1 MNQQNVTLGLESLES
16 VWDFQPTP
24 EPVPPRIAGT
34 VKGKLPACVNHT
46 YQNLRRFSNE
56 KLGWRI
62 ATVNS
67 CRLSL
72 DNVPVLSALS
82 APRKCA
88 RQTLIAML

>member
-46 YQNLRRFSNE
+46 YQTCAGFQTKNWAGE
-56 KLGWRI
+56 
-62 ATVNS
+62 
-67 CRLSL
+67 SL
-72 DNVPVLSALS
+72 
-82 APRKCA
+82 
-88 RQTLIAML
+88 Q